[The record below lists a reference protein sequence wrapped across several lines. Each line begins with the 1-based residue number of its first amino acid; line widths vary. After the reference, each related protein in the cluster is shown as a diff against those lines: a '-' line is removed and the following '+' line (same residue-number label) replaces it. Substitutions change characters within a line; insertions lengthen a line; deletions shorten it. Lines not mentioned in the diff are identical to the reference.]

1 MCFVVSVAGVSILG
15 LVKVQAVTSSL
26 FEYCALRKLVW
37 HKDNK
42 CVCCPYKV
50 GYMPPNYTPFCD
62 HLAIMNSDLYTWYN
76 TQYSLGHRYG
86 ERLSNVTERTVWK
99 IVFI

>member
-42 CVCCPYKV
+42 WVCCPYKV

-62 HLAIMNSDLYTWYN
+62 HLAIMNSDLYTW
-76 TQYSLGHRYG
+76 
-86 ERLSNVTERTVWK
+86 
-99 IVFI
+99 